1 MKKKYRDY
9 GKDVMNTIPLPD
21 IKFEKPVYV
30 AMIRYQ
36 IPKRLMLHGRRKTSP
51 RFETMYGMVY
61 WLNKQPYNMEYVV
74 YRTDKETIIKMGK
87 KKIGEI
93 IK

>member
-1 MKKKYRDY
+1 MSKSTDLML
-9 GKDVMNTIPLPD
+9 DIPLPD
-21 IKFEKPVYV
+21 VKLDKPKYV

-36 IPKRLMLHGRRKTSP
+36 LPNRIVLHGRHKTSP
-51 RFETMYGMVY
+51 RFETLAGLIY
-61 WLNKQPYNMEYVV
+61 WLNKQQYHMDYIIVK
-74 YRTDKETIIKMGK
+74 TDKDTVVMQGS